1 MSRHAINRRRG
12 PPPDLAARSLVPAGM
27 VRIAP
32 TMSVPALLREHGV
45 DPVPLLAEFDLTPAL
60 FDEPDYTLSFHVR
73 SLLLARCAQASRCPH
88 FGLLVGQRA
97 GLGSFGLLGYLMQSA
112 PDLRTA
118 LTLGVRHF
126 GLHNPNS
133 TSTLVVRRSLATFGH
148 TLFEIGIEGRAQ
160 VIDLSVG
167 IMVNVVRMLFGP
179 GADPAEVRIAHARP
193 RSIAPFTEFVRARVV
208 FDATATEVD
217 IPSAW
222 LDQPLPTSDPLL
234 HQLMQQRVAELQS
247 QAGEAVATQ
256 LRRILPA
263 LIDAR
268 TAVVAEAAARLGL
281 GTRTLNRRLAAE
293 GTTFARLRD
302 ETRHSMAIQLL
313 RGTHLQAAE
322 IAEKLGYANASA
334 FTSAFRRWSGEP
346 PSRWRGTT
354 PAGPP

>member
-12 PPPDLAARSLVPAGM
+12 PAPDLAARSLVPRGM

-32 TMSVPALLREHGV
+32 TMCVPALLREHGV
-45 DPVPLLAEFDLTPAL
+45 DPVPLLAEFDLTPAQ

-88 FGLLVGQRA
+88 FGLLVGQRV

-133 TSTLVVRRSLATFGH
+133 TSTLVVRRSIATFSH
-148 TLFEIGIEGRAQ
+148 SLVELGIEGRAQ

-167 IMVNVVRMLFGP
+167 IMVNVIRTLRGP
-179 GADPAEVRIAHARP
+179 GASPIEVRVAHARP
-193 RSIAPFTEFVRARVV
+193 RSVAPFVDFIRARVT
-208 FDATATEVD
+208 FDAPETQIV
-217 IPSAW
+217 IPSSW

-234 HQLMQQRVAELQS
+234 HQLMQHRVAELQS

-268 TAVVAEAAARLGL
+268 TAVASEAAARLGL
-281 GTRTLNRRLAAE
+281 GARTLNRRLAAE
-293 GTTFARLRD
+293 GTTFTQLRD

-313 RGTHLQAAE
+313 RGTHLRAAE

-334 FTSAFRRWSGEP
+334 FTSAFRRWSGEA

>member
-1 MSRHAINRRRG
+1 
-12 PPPDLAARSLVPAGM
+12 
-27 VRIAP
+27 
-32 TMSVPALLREHGV
+32 MSVPALLREHGV
-45 DPVPLLAEFDLTPAL
+45 DPVPLLAEFDLTPAQ
-60 FDEPDYTLSFHVR
+60 FDEPDYTLSFHSR

-88 FGLLVGQRA
+88 FGLLVGQRV

-112 PDLRTA
+112 PDLRAA

-133 TSTLVVRRSLATFGH
+133 TSTLVVRRSLATFSH
-148 TLFEIGIEGRAQ
+148 SLFELGIEGRAQ

-167 IMVNVVRMLFGP
+167 IMVNVIRTLRGP
-179 GADPAEVRIAHARP
+179 DVNPVEVRIAHARP
-193 RSIAPFTEFVRARVV
+193 RSVAPFVGFIRSRVT
-208 FDATATEVD
+208 FDAPETQVV
-217 IPSAW
+217 IPSSW

-234 HQLMQQRVAELQS
+234 HQLMQHRVAELQS
-247 QAGEAVATQ
+247 QAGEAVAIQ

-268 TAVVAEAAARLGL
+268 TAVVSEAAARLGM
-281 GTRTLNRRLAAE
+281 GARTLNRRLAAE
-293 GTTFARLRD
+293 GTTFAQLRD

-313 RGTHLQAAE
+313 RGTRLRAAE

-346 PSRWRGTT
+346 PSRWRGAT
-354 PAGPP
+354 PAGTP